1 MAVDLLSIFRI
12 KTDVIDRL
20 PIQSSTSNQSI
31 LSSEFQS
38 FNNEHH
44 FIPLGFRNRMHQW
57 RKIGFQRKYARNF
70 CWLFINVTSW
80 SCNHK
85 NHHQT
90 KLHQNIWT
98 IRRPVLLRRKL
109 ILKLGILVA
118 DWRRLESLAPIGRAK
133 ENLASIWIIV

>member
-20 PIQSSTSNQSI
+20 PIPSSTSNQSI

-98 IRRPVLLRRKL
+98 ICRRVLLKFSNKEIKK
-109 ILKLGILVA
+109 ILNCYCFFTLQPEYFYQFA
-118 DWRRLESLAPIGRAK
+118 F
-133 ENLASIWIIV
+133 